1 MTSSSVV
8 KRDFYSAMY
17 ILYSGNAGWC
27 GTMLRLDNVQYRDVV
42 VEIERATLKKPFLGG
57 YRHKQTGVEYHHAG
71 AQTMPRS
78 RPQSAV
84 QRFCR
89 DTQTTQQRHAR
100 QQTANETSTQMTQ
113 IGTYVSAQ
121 QDRLVQSRPYTSADE
136 RYRTIINKA
145 IFVCQLFKLQ
155 LICGT
160 VVCSFVLIDYCQKW
174 LNMLQN

>member
-1 MTSSSVV
+1 MTSSSLD
-8 KRDFYSAMY
+8 KRDIFFHLVMW
-17 ILYSGNAGWC
+17 SGNAGSC
-27 GTMLRLDNVQYRDVV
+27 GTMSCLDSVQYRDVV

-71 AQTMPRS
+71 AQTMPRL

-89 DTQTTQQRHAR
+89 DTQTAQQRHAR

-121 QDRLVQSRPYTSADE
+121 QDRLIEPRPYTSADE
-136 RYRTIINKA
+136 RYRTIINKVT
-145 IFVCQLFKLQ
+145 FSSV
-155 LICGT
+155 
-160 VVCSFVLIDYCQKW
+160 SF
-174 LNMLQN
+174 